1 MDRYQQIIREEL
13 AKAGHVGMDPRWI
26 EGYMR
31 LDHGTL
37 DALSRAQFA
46 RETRE
51 IAEMIAEAGGHSD
64 EPERLA
70 RSYRL

>member
-1 MDRYQQIIREEL
+1 MYQQIIREEL

-37 DALSRAQFA
+37 DALSRGQFA
-46 RETRE
+46 HETRE
-51 IAEMIAEAGGHSD
+51 IAEGIVATGTQAEAES
-64 EPERLA
+64 LA
-70 RSYRL
+70 RSYGL

>member
-1 MDRYQQIIREEL
+1 MYQQIIREEL
-13 AKAGHVGMDPRWI
+13 AKAGHVGLDPRWI

-51 IAEMIAEAGGHSD
+51 IAEGIVVTATQAEAES
-64 EPERLA
+64 LA
-70 RSYRL
+70 RSYGL